1 MSATFHRDVSNVSD
15 VLIVGAG
22 LAGLA
27 GAVALSGAGA
37 SVVLLERKPYVGGR
51 AYSYEHPTLGEVID
65 SQHVLLGCCTNLIDL
80 CELGGAGR
88 HIRWYESIPFLEPGS
103 LRSTRPARPARRS
116 EIGTSIFPAPG
127 HSALSF
133 LRAPM
138 LSLADKSRIAIG
150 LLDFLHGRPAS
161 DDEAFST
168 WLERTGQ
175 TQRAKRNFWEP
186 VIVSTLNDSFD
197 RCSTRYAAQVIHE
210 SFLKS
215 RKGGR
220 LGIPAQPLSEFYTA
234 VAQLAEQQGTA
245 VQLRTSV
252 ESIARVE
259 DAGSR
264 LWQATISDGRLVRA
278 PNLLL
283 ALPFEQTLRLLATL
297 PENSPQRQLLQDS
310 LAQFTHAPITTIHL
324 WFDREITELD
334 HAALLDTRIQ
344 WMFNKTRI
352 RRDESS
358 AKSTDAMR
366 TGQYIEL
373 VISASFAELHQSRG
387 EILSSALAELE
398 RFFPAVRQ
406 ARVLKSGVLKEARA
420 TFSVTPGLDRFRP
433 APDALGG
440 DGLYLAG
447 DWTQTGWP
455 STMEG
460 AVRSGRLAA
469 EAIARAAG
477 TAGDFLTPDLPA
489 SGIMHWLSR

>member
-1 MSATFHRDVSNVSD
+1 MSGMFNLDTRDGID

-22 LAGLA
+22 LAGLSA
-27 GAVALSGAGA
+27 AVALSSAGA
-37 SVVLLERKPYVGGR
+37 RVALLERKPYIGGR
-51 AYSYEHPTLGEVID
+51 AYSYEHPALEEVID

-80 CELGGAGR
+80 CRLAGADR
-88 HIRWYESIPFLEPGS
+88 HIRWYESIPFLEPGTQ
-103 LRSTRPARPARRS
+103 RSARPARTARRS
-116 EIGTSIFPAPG
+116 EIGTGILPAPG

-138 LSLADKSRIAIG
+138 LSFADKSRIAIG
-150 LLDFLHGRPAS
+150 LLEFLHGRPAS
-161 DDEAFST
+161 DEEAFST
-168 WLERTGQ
+168 WLERTRQ
-175 TQRAKRNFWEP
+175 TERAKRHFWEP

-215 RKGGR
+215 PEGGR
-220 LGIPAQPLSEFYTA
+220 LGIPTQPLSQFYTA
-234 VAQLAEQQGTA
+234 LSQLAEQQGTDLH
-245 VQLRTSV
+245 LRTSV
-252 ESIARVE
+252 ESIARVDE
-259 DAGSR
+259 MGR
-264 LWQATISDGRLVRA
+264 ELWQATISDGSMMRA

-283 ALPFEQTLRLLATL
+283 ALPFEQTSRLLATL
-297 PENSPQRQLLQDS
+297 PENSPQQQVTQKS

-324 WFDREITELD
+324 WFDRQITELD
-334 HAALLDTRIQ
+334 HAALLDSRIQ

-352 RRDESS
+352 RRDEST
-358 AKSTDAMR
+358 KRWTDTMQ

-373 VISASFAELHQSRG
+373 VISASFAELHESRE

-398 RFFPAVRQ
+398 RFFPAVQQ

-433 APDALGG
+433 APDALG
-440 DGLYLAG
+440 DGLSLAG
-447 DWTQTGWP
+447 DWTMTGWP

-469 EAIARAAG
+469 EAIARA
-477 TAGDFLTPDLPA
+477 TAMPADFLASDLPA
-489 SGIMHWLSR
+489 TGLMRWLGR